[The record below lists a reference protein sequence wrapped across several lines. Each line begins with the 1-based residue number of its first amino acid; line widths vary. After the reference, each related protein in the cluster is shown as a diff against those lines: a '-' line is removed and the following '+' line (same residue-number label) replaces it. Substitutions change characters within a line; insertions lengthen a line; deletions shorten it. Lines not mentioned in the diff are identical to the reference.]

1 MVVCTIPYIPYPPSP
16 SAALRERGGRR
27 EPRLLGALSFVH
39 GAVWRALFGR
49 AADSLEKG
57 DGAADE
63 YMIVDEDHLMDRTV
77 RGWRS
82 AGAQAAKTAR
92 SRAGLPGE
100 TTDTPPARALL

>member
-1 MVVCTIPYIPYPPSP
+1 MVVCIIPYITYPPSP

-92 SRAGLPGE
+92 SRAKLPGE

>member
-1 MVVCTIPYIPYPPSP
+1 MVVCIIPYISYPPSP

-92 SRAGLPGE
+92 SRAGCQARPL
-100 TTDTPPARALL
+100 TRPPRALL